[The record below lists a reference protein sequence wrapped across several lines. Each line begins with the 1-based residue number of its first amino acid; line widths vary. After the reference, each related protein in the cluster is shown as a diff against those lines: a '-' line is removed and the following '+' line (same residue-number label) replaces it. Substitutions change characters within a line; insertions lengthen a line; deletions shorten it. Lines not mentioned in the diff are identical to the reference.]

1 MRFIDLAQFV
11 VSRFVVSRFDG
22 FFNNSNVKAS
32 LLIPANALIIGT
44 AISVFMSISEKALIS
59 SPERVV
65 LTLAIFLSLIA
76 TFFSLK
82 VVFSFLD
89 SGNKMFKYHS
99 MIYFGSISSFSEDDF
114 VERVKNTKED
124 DIEED
129 LARQMHVLSRGLTR
143 KFENVNK
150 SVIFT
155 GLSFLSL
162 ASLGLLIIWG

>member
-1 MRFIDLAQFV
+1 MKFTELAQFAV
-11 VSRFVVSRFDG
+11 NRFDG

-44 AISVFMSISEKALIS
+44 AISIFMTMSEKSSISCSEKIA
-59 SPERVV
+59 

-76 TFFSLK
+76 TFYSLR

-99 MIYFGSISSFSEDDF
+99 LIYFGSISSFSEDDF
-114 VERVKNTKED
+114 VERVKKTKEE

-129 LARQMHVLSRGLTR
+129 LARQMHVLSCGLTK

-155 GLSFLSL
+155 GLSFFAL
-162 ASLGLLIIWG
+162 ATLGLLVIWG